1 MKISLRKAL
10 EVSGLSEAK
19 ILAGEEKLDDVFID
33 SVTTIEVTDD
43 TIGDWIEENQ
53 LCISAM
59 YAIRDNLEQQLNL
72 VRILHERKC
81 AGLII
86 CHVGIWI
93 KELEKELV
101 ALCRELS
108 LPLIKPAKNISYLDI
123 LNPLIYCLME
133 DRASEVFL
141 WRA

>member
-81 AGLII
+81 ARIDHLPCGDLDQRTGEGTSRI
-86 CHVGIWI
+86 VSGIVSSI
-93 KELEKELV
+93 DQTSKEYQLLRYLKSADL
-101 ALCRELS
+101 LS
-108 LPLIKPAKNISYLDI
+108 DGGQSK
-123 LNPLIYCLME
+123 
-133 DRASEVFL
+133 RGVL